1 MAQSKSTAKTNNSPS
16 SRVKKENPV
25 TVATEAKKMMEGNDM
40 SFPPDLVQ
48 IAMQQISDSRVRSAA
63 NMAKVQEL
71 ETKKE
76 LDKLQSNGGSQQSP
90 TPAPMW
96 GMPAAQPQG
105 SNPIL
110 AMLNQLPEEE
120 RSEFIKENKESLIGG
135 LMGGAPGNQFLQR
148 MMNTGGDKQPGMGEM
163 AQMMLAMTA
172 AQSEQ
177 QKNMLAMWMN
187 LQQVTQT
194 QRPPENG
201 NEKIL
206 QALMQVTQA
215 ISADTRQREA
225 ALQEKL
231 LQAAEKQMELERAH
245 AEERA
250 QMMQQM
256 FEKQVQTMQQAN
268 QTRPDALTRND
279 LPAILAQI
287 KEVTGVE
294 LKPDQNAEVLRA
306 RYEHEREM
314 KALEIQ
320 EEAAKRQQD
329 MAMAA
334 HQAESQKWNAL
345 GSMMTPMVDAMRMKS
360 KMAKGG
366 SATAKNIKRK
376 AIS

>member
-16 SRVKKENPV
+16 SGGKKENPV
-25 TVATEAKKMMEGNDM
+25 TVATEARKMMEGNDM

-63 NMAKVQEL
+63 NMAKAQEL

-76 LDKLQSNGGSQQSP
+76 LEKMQSNGGPQQS
-90 TPAPMW
+90 PAPMW

-120 RSEFIKENKESLIGG
+120 RSGFIKENKDSLIGG

-148 MMNTGGDKQPGMGEM
+148 MMNMGGDKQPGMGEM

-177 QKNMLAMWMN
+177 QKNMLGMWMN
-187 LQQVTQT
+187 LQQMTQA
-194 QRPPENG
+194 QQPQSNG
-201 NEKIL
+201 NKEIL

-256 FEKQVQTMQQAN
+256 FEKQMQTMQQAN
-268 QTRPDALTRND
+268 QMRPDALTRND

-287 KEVTGVE
+287 KEVTGIE

-314 KALEIQ
+314 KALEMQ
-320 EEAAKRQQD
+320 DEANKRQQD

-360 KMAKGG
+360 KVAKGG

>member
-1 MAQSKSTAKTNNSPS
+1 
-16 SRVKKENPV
+16 
-25 TVATEAKKMMEGNDM
+25 
-40 SFPPDLVQ
+40 
-48 IAMQQISDSRVRSAA
+48 
-63 NMAKVQEL
+63 
-71 ETKKE
+71 
-76 LDKLQSNGGSQQSP
+76 
-90 TPAPMW
+90 
-96 GMPAAQPQG
+96 MPAAQPQG

-110 AMLNQLPEEE
+110 GMLNQLPEEE